1 MNPVH
6 LDSWRLY
13 KRRRSLQQ
21 IFIHKTSPI
30 RVYNLELGRNLL
42 VNYLISIALKIVTA
56 DRSLVASSVSMSMS
70 IPVYFPRTICDFA
83 NNPMRMLQVVL

>member
-1 MNPVH
+1 MH

-30 RVYNLELGRNLL
+30 RVNNLELGRNLL

-56 DRSLVASSVSMSMS
+56 DRSLVASSVSMS

>member
-1 MNPVH
+1 MH

-56 DRSLVASSVSMSMS
+56 DRSLVASSVSMS

>member
-1 MNPVH
+1 MH

-30 RVYNLELGRNLL
+30 SVYNLELGRNLL

-56 DRSLVASSVSMSMS
+56 DRSLVASSVSMS